1 MKKTAGRLD
10 KKHMKLHVPYY
21 SQFHDV
27 TKKEWQSKACTVV
40 CLKMALDY
48 LVPGRAP
55 SIDNLLHEAVIHS
68 NSMLGRGLI
77 SEESLRHGS
86 PHDVIV
92 MMAHNYGVTAYRE
105 EFKSMSANLDGS
117 IGPSQFAGEMLQHG
131 LKKIVAILET
141 GGLPIV
147 SVLPGLSEG
156 KSFHTILLV
165 GFEDNNATLTGFY
178 YHDSDAPGEARNDLF
193 ISLEEFIKYWR
204 KMAICIG

>member
-1 MKKTAGRLD
+1 
-10 KKHMKLHVPYY
+10 MKLSVPYY

-27 TKKEWQSKACTVV
+27 TKEEWRSKACTVV
-40 CLKMALDY
+40 CLKMALDF
-48 LVPGRAP
+48 LVPDRTS

-68 NSMLGRGLI
+68 NSMLSRGLI
-77 SEESLRHGS
+77 SEESLSHGS

-105 EFKSMSANLDGS
+105 EFKSMA
-117 IGPSQFAGEMLQHG
+117 IGLSGAMEQSKFADEMFQQG

-156 KSFHTILLV
+156 KSFHTILLI
-165 GFEDNNATLTGFY
+165 GFEDNNGTLTGFY
-178 YHDSDAPGEARNDLF
+178 YHDSDAAGEARNDLF
-193 ISLEEFIKYWR
+193 ITLEEFTKYWR
-204 KMAICIG
+204 KMAIFIG